1 MKIVVNEPVFLFQ
14 NYNKNFNGYNI
25 SFLKHYATGI
35 YTNSYKKL
43 MAYITVMPYFGINP
57 FKYDYYLSNSELSAI
72 DILINFNGKPHHLL
86 NKHPKCSSSIFKVSH
101 VMDYADGASKAN
113 DALLEDEVDFLLGY
127 TNHFDHCS
135 FFRTFYPSFENKIIS
150 VPFGSSER
158 FYNKNY
164 DIKIR
169 DPRILAIGAI
179 NIIKDDMRNIRELFP
194 HSAVS
199 HPLREH
205 IRKNSDS
212 YDFIHSMLPSDDKEK
227 NTKVNMVKELQ
238 KHTFFINDLSIFN
251 FPPARTFE
259 GIAAGSILLGVN
271 NKIYDELG
279 FVDNVNCLLIDE
291 VSSKSMGT
299 LQERINNIDLVGVK
313 QESQLLS
320 QEYTHDKVAEKLY
333 QRLCSEIR

>member
-1 MKIVVNEPVFLFQ
+1 
-14 NYNKNFNGYNI
+14 
-25 SFLKHYATGI
+25 
-35 YTNSYKKL
+35 
-43 MAYITVMPYFGINP
+43 
-57 FKYDYYLSNSELSAI
+57 
-72 DILINFNGKPHHLL
+72 
-86 NKHPKCSSSIFKVSH
+86 
-101 VMDYADGASKAN
+101 
-113 DALLEDEVDFLLGY
+113 
-127 TNHFDHCS
+127 
-135 FFRTFYPSFENKIIS
+135 
-150 VPFGSSER
+150 
-158 FYNKNY
+158 
-164 DIKIR
+164 
-169 DPRILAIGAI
+169 
-179 NIIKDDMRNIRELFP
+179 
-194 HSAVS
+194 
-199 HPLREH
+199 
-205 IRKNSDS
+205 
-212 YDFIHSMLPSDDKEK
+212 MLPSDDKEK